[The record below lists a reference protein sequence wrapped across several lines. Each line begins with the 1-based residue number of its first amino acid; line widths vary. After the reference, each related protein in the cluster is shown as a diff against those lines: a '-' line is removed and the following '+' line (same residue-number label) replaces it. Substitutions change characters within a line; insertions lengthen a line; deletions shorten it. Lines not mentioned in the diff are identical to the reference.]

1 MELKGLEEMQR
12 ALAQKAAQIDG
23 RVKQVVQLNGA
34 ELNEKMQR
42 KAEFKGHYEWK
53 KGTGKVFV
61 KPSGNLKRSI
71 RMEIRDGGY
80 TAAVGPHEEYAEYVE
95 YGTRHMEAQPYIKPA
110 YDAQK
115 PQFKSDLKKAMG
127 K

>member
-23 RVKQVVQLNGA
+23 RVKQAVQLNGA
-34 ELNEKMQR
+34 ELNEKMAQNANFR
-42 KAEFKGHYEWK
+42 GHYEG
-53 KGTGKVFV
+53 GTFV
-61 KPSGNLKRSI
+61 PPTGTLKRSI

-80 TAAVGPHEEYAEYVE
+80 TAAVGPHTEYAGYVE